1 MGGNDMSII
10 LSCIYSNKF
19 TMIGDTQ
26 LNNPNGAIEM
36 TTLKVFPLNNNTTIG
51 LTGDYKNCV
60 EILKILDK
68 NPNVRIMSF
77 NRQVIFFR
85 NKLKAMD
92 GSINII
98 LASNE
103 NGCRYIIIG
112 TDLGF
117 ENAVEHVN
125 EGFVIKALLPPDI
138 SPDMC
143 SEYFK
148 PNDMETSLFTC
159 IEELSKKSKYIN
171 DKICGFRVSSDKL
184 ETLCKNIKYEEIN
197 LRI

>member
-1 MGGNDMSII
+1 MSII

-19 TMIGDTQ
+19 TMMGDTQ
-26 LNNPNGAIEM
+26 LNNPNDAIEM

-51 LTGDYKNCV
+51 LTGNYKNCV
-60 EILKILDK
+60 EILKILDE
-68 NPNVRIMSF
+68 NPNLRTMSF

-112 TDLGF
+112 TDFGF
-117 ENAVEHVN
+117 
-125 EGFVIKALLPPDI
+125 
-138 SPDMC
+138 
-143 SEYFK
+143 
-148 PNDMETSLFTC
+148 
-159 IEELSKKSKYIN
+159 
-171 DKICGFRVSSDKL
+171 
-184 ETLCKNIKYEEIN
+184 
-197 LRI
+197 

>member
-1 MGGNDMSII
+1 
-10 LSCIYSNKF
+10 
-19 TMIGDTQ
+19 MIGDTQ
-26 LNNPNGAIEM
+26 LNNPNGAIET

-60 EILKILDK
+60 KIVNILHES
-68 NPNVRIMSF
+68 PNVRTMSF
-77 NRQVIFFR
+77 NRQVIFFKSQL
-85 NKLKAMD
+85 NAMN

-125 EGFVIKALLPPDI
+125 EGVAIKALLPPDI

-143 SEYFK
+143 SKYFNK
-148 PNDMETSLFTC
+148 NDIETSLFTC
-159 IEELSKKSKYIN
+159 IEDLSKKSKYIN
-171 DKICGFRVSSDKL
+171 DKICGFRVSSDKM
-184 ETLCKNIKYEEIN
+184 EMLCQNIKYEEIN
-197 LRI
+197 LRL